1 MKTTVSITKGTG
13 PKVQLPNMDEKKLIQ
28 SCIKEDKAAQ
38 RALYEQFSPKMYYI
52 CLRYARH
59 EMEAQDMLQDG
70 FVKVFDHIGKFK
82 FEGSSEGWVRRIM
95 VNTALNYC
103 RKRSFKEEVIGLEDY
118 QDQVVSSKA
127 ISKLSEQELL
137 QLIQQLPDGYRM
149 VFNLYVIE
157 GYSHKEI
164 GDKLGISE
172 STSRS
177 QLAKSRKWMQNEVTK
192 LKMSKHV

>member
-1 MKTTVSITKGTG
+1 
-13 PKVQLPNMDEKKLIQ
+13 MDERKLIQ
-28 SCIKEDKAAQ
+28 ACMKEQKSAQ
-38 RALYEQFSPKMYYI
+38 RALYELFSPKMYFV

-70 FVKVFDHIGKFK
+70 FVKVFDNISKFK
-82 FEGSSEGWVRRIM
+82 FQGSFEGWIRRIM
-95 VNTALNYC
+95 VNTALNHC
-103 RKRSFKEEVIGLEDY
+103 RKRSFKDEVIGLEDY

-127 ISKLSEQELL
+127 ISNLSEKELL
-137 QLIQQLPDGYRM
+137 KLIQQLPDGYRM

-164 GDKLGISE
+164 GDKLNISE

-177 QLAKSRKWMQNEVTK
+177 QLAKSRKWMQHEITK
-192 LKMSKHV
+192 LKISKHG